1 MNRLVDGRLVDL
13 LAENATA
20 CLCPAEATELR
31 RLLPDGCSECLEFE
45 RAAAAI
51 DLALAPPV
59 AEPLRRTLRDR
70 ILIGAGR
77 YMESVDHR
85 VAAGR
90 RRSNEHSRDVGQ
102 DDRPSLPA

>member
-1 MNRLVDGRLVDL
+1 MNRLVEGRLLELV
-13 LAENATA
+13 AESATEG
-20 CLCPAEATELR
+20 LCPAEAAELR
-31 RLLPDGCSECLEFE
+31 RWLPDGCNGYLEFE

-59 AEPLRRTLRDR
+59 AEPLPRALRDR

-77 YMESVDHR
+77 YMESVAHH

-90 RRSNEHSRDVGQ
+90 EVFK
-102 DDRPSLPA
+102 